1 MIEEEIRIAIKNAAA
16 EADLPVGSNDIKL
29 EHPALAAHGDFSTNL
44 ALTLAKKLRRP
55 PMEIA
60 RAVAKNI
67 SSPLI
72 ARAESAAPGFVNLW
86 LSDEYLKSEVARI
99 IKEGSDY
106 GAPPKKNQ
114 RVLVEHTQINP
125 NKEPHIGHLRNAC
138 IGDSL
143 MKLYHFAHYDAKALY
158 YHNDVGQQI
167 ASILLAEKKAFIK
180 PIDFSTTIAWA
191 SAAYIDIEKR
201 TEEDESLKNEKEKIQ
216 LKIAAQ
222 DTPEA
227 KRAEELTLA
236 ILRETLGVLAE
247 LNISYDLI
255 VRESDILRGK
265 LWEKTFDLL
274 KTKPAF
280 YRATEGEKKDCWL
293 IKMPNAEDKIIV
305 RSNGVPTYAGNDIAN
320 HLWKFGILEDFHYEK
335 IGWKTQTE
343 PLYMTV
349 SKGGETRRDFTNADA
364 IVNVIDQT
372 QTYPQESVM
381 ESLRVLGF
389 TKEAAHYHH
398 VNYGFV
404 YLSRATAEK
413 LGMPIEEDAAQ
424 VKISGRKGTTIS
436 IQTFLEK
443 MKGVLRQKYGDYESI
458 QAVRN
463 GAIKFELLKY
473 DTYQDIVFDLDA
485 ALDIH
490 GMSGPYVQYA
500 ATRAKSILAKAGDAD
515 VRRPTSEKNR
525 TSDVGALPENEK
537 MLLRMLSRFP
547 EVTARAL
554 QDFAPHYL
562 CLYLFELSQAWNSF
576 YNENHIIGSK
586 REAERLLITKSIAQV
601 LENGLGLLG
610 ISSPEK
616 M

>member
-1 MIEEEIRIAIKNAAA
+1 MIEDEIRAAVKNAAA
-16 EADLPVGSNDIKL
+16 EDDIAISDHDIKL
-29 EHPALAAHGDFSTNL
+29 EHPALAEHGDFATNL
-44 ALTLAKKLRRP
+44 AFLLAKKLRRQ
-55 PMEIA
+55 PMAIA
-60 RAVAKNI
+60 RSIAHGI

-72 ARAESAAPGFVNLW
+72 AKTEVAAPGFINLW
-86 LSDEYLKSEVARI
+86 LSDDFLK
-99 IKEGSDY
+99 KETADIVTAGSRY
-106 GAPPKKNQ
+106 GAPQKKNQ

-143 MKLYHFAHYDAKALY
+143 MKLYHFAAYDAKALY

-167 ASILLAEKKAFIK
+167 ASILLAEQKAFIK
-180 PIDFSTTIAWA
+180 PDGFPTTIAWA
-191 SAAYIDIEKR
+191 SAAYADIEKR
-201 TEEDESLKNEKEKIQ
+201 MEENESLKKEKEKIQ
-216 LKIAAQ
+216 IAIAAQ
-222 DTPEA
+222 DTKEA
-227 KRAEELTLA
+227 ARAEELTLE
-236 ILRETLGVLAE
+236 ILHETLDVLAK

-255 VRESDILRGK
+255 VRESDILKGK
-265 LWEKTFDLL
+265 LWEQTFELL
-274 KTKPAF
+274 KTKSAF
-280 YRATEGEKKDCWL
+280 YQATDGEKKDCWL

-320 HLWKFGILEDFHYEK
+320 HLWKFGILPDFRYEK
-335 IGWKTQTE
+335 LDWETQPE

-349 SKGGETRRDFTNADA
+349 SAGGETRHDFSHADA
-364 IVNVIDQT
+364 IVNIIDQT

-389 TKEAAHYHH
+389 TKEADHYHH

-404 YLSRATAEK
+404 YLSRKTAEQ
-413 LGMPIEEDAAQ
+413 LGMPVEDGATQ

-443 MKGVLRQKYGDYESI
+443 MKDTLREKYGEFSSLT
-458 QAVRN
+458 AVTS

-473 DTYQDIVFDLDA
+473 NTYQDVVFDLDA

-500 ATRAKSILAKAGDAD
+500 ATRAKSILAKA
-515 VRRPTSEKNR
+515 PEKYR
-525 TSDVGALPENEK
+525 SQKTTGTLMPGTDALPESEK
-537 MLLRMLSRFP
+537 TIIRALYRFP
-547 EVTARAL
+547 EIVAASL
-554 QDFAPHYL
+554 NDFAPHYL

-576 YNENHIIGSK
+576 YNENRIIGSE
-586 REAERLLITKSIAQV
+586 REAERIMLTRSIVQV

-610 ISSPEK
+610 IEAPEK

>member
-1 MIEEEIRIAIKNAAA
+1 MPMIEEIMRTAVKNAAA
-16 EADLPVGSNDIKL
+16 EADLPVSNSDIKL
-29 EHPALAAHGDFSTNL
+29 EHPALAEHGDFSTNL

-60 RAVAKNI
+60 KEVARHI

-72 ARAESAAPGFVNLW
+72 AKAEAAAPGFVNLW
-86 LSDEYLKSEVARI
+86 LSDEFLKGECSRI
-99 IKEGSDY
+99 ITEGSRY

-114 RVLVEHTQINP
+114 RVLVEHTQVNP

-143 MKLYHFAHYDAKALY
+143 MRMYHFAKYDAKALY

-167 ASILLAEKKAFIK
+167 ASLLLAEQKAFVTPK
-180 PIDFSTTIAWA
+180 GFSTTIAWA
-191 SAAYIDIEKR
+191 SAAYADIER
-201 TEEDESLKNEKEKIQ
+201 RMEENESLKNDKEKIQ
-216 LKIAAQ
+216 LRIAAQ
-222 DTPEA
+222 NTPEA
-227 KRAEELTLA
+227 TRAEELTLA
-236 ILRETLGVLAE
+236 ILRETLGVLSA
-247 LNISYDLI
+247 LGVSYDLI

-265 LWEKTFDLL
+265 LWEKTFELL

-293 IKMPNAEDKIIV
+293 VKMPNAEDKIIV

-320 HLWKFGILEDFHYEK
+320 HLWKFGVLDDFRYEK
-335 IGWKTQTE
+335 VDWKTQSE

-349 SKGGETRRDFTNADA
+349 SAGGEARRDFTNADA

-372 QTYPQESVM
+372 QTYPQESVV

-404 YLSRATAEK
+404 YLSRGTAEK
-413 LGMPIEEDAAQ
+413 LGMPVEEDATQ
-424 VKISGRKGTTIS
+424 IKISGRKGTTIS
-436 IQTFLEK
+436 ILTFLEK
-443 MKGVLRQKYGDYESI
+443 MESALREKYGDYESI
-458 QAVRN
+458 AAVRN

-473 DTYQDIVFDLDA
+473 NTYQDIVFDLDA

-500 ATRAKSILAKAGDAD
+500 ATRAKSIIAKAIPASASQKPAGG
-515 VRRPTSEKNR
+515 S
-525 TSDVGALPENEK
+525 LPENEK
-537 MLLRMLSRFP
+537 ILLRMLVRFP
-547 EVTARAL
+547 EVALRAL
-554 QDFAPHYL
+554 DDFAPHYL

-576 YNENHIIGSK
+576 YNENRIIGSE
-586 REAERLLITKSIAQV
+586 REAERLLLTKSVARV

-610 ISSPEK
+610 IASPEK

>member
-1 MIEEEIRIAIKNAAA
+1 MIEDELRAAIKNAAA
-16 EADLPVGSNDIKL
+16 QADIPAGTNDIKL
-29 EHPALAAHGDFSTNL
+29 EHPALAEHGDFATNL
-44 ALTLAKKLRRP
+44 AFTLAKKLGRK

-60 RAVAKNI
+60 REVAHGV

-72 ARAESAAPGFVNLW
+72 AKTEIAAPGFINFW
-86 LSDEYLKSEVARI
+86 LSDEFLLGEAEHIMSDGAR
-99 IKEGSDY
+99 Y
-106 GAPPKKNQ
+106 GAPRKKSQ

-138 IGDSL
+138 IGDAL
-143 MKLYHFAHYDAKALY
+143 MKLYRFAEYDAKALY

-167 ASILLAEKKAFIK
+167 ASILLAEKKGFVK
-180 PIDFSTTIAWA
+180 PDKFPTTIAWA
-191 SAAYIDIEKR
+191 SAAYADIER
-201 TEEDESLKNEKEKIQ
+201 RMEENESLKNDKEKIQ
-216 LKIAAQ
+216 IKIAAQ

-227 KRAEELTLA
+227 KRAEELTLE
-236 ILRETLGVLAE
+236 ILHETLVILAK

-265 LWEKTFDLL
+265 LWEQTFELL

-280 YRATEGEKKDCWL
+280 YRATEGEREGCWV

-305 RSNGVPTYAGNDIAN
+305 RSNGVPTYVGNDIAN
-320 HLWKFGILEDFHYEK
+320 HLWKFGILPDFRYEK
-335 IGWKTQTE
+335 LDWKTQTE
-343 PLYMTV
+343 PLYITT
-349 SKGGETRRDFTNADA
+349 STDGKKLDSFSGANA

-389 TKEAAHYHH
+389 TKEAEHYHH

-404 YLSRATAEK
+404 YLSRKTAEK
-413 LGMPIEEDAAQ
+413 LGMPIEADASQ

-443 MKGVLRQKYGDYESI
+443 MKGVLREQYGDYESLG
-458 QAVRN
+458 AVAQ

-473 DTYQDIVFDLDA
+473 DTYQDIVFDLDG

-500 ATRAKSILAKAGDAD
+500 ATRAKSVLAKA
-515 VRRPTSEKNR
+515 NR
-525 TSDVGALPENEK
+525 QMANGQIAGALPESERT
-537 MLLRMLSRFP
+537 MLRKLYRFP
-547 EVTARAL
+547 EIVASSL
-554 QDFAPHYL
+554 HDFAPHYL
-562 CLYLFELSQAWNSF
+562 CLYLFELSQLWNAF
-576 YNENHIIGSK
+576 YNENRIVGSE
-586 REAERLLITKSIAQV
+586 REPERIFLTKAVAQV

-610 ISSPEK
+610 IEAPEK

>member
-1 MIEEEIRIAIKNAAA
+1 MIEDEIRAAVKNAAA
-16 EADLPVGSNDIKL
+16 EDDIAISDHDIKL
-29 EHPALAAHGDFSTNL
+29 EHPALAEHGDFATNL
-44 ALTLAKKLRRP
+44 AFLLAKKLRRQ

-60 RAVAKNI
+60 RSIAHGI

-72 ARAESAAPGFVNLW
+72 AKTEVAAPGFINLW
-86 LSDEYLKSEVARI
+86 LSDDFLK
-99 IKEGSDY
+99 KETADIVTAGSRY
-106 GAPPKKNQ
+106 GAPQKKNQ

-143 MKLYHFAHYDAKALY
+143 MKLYHFAAYDAKALY

-167 ASILLAEKKAFIK
+167 ASILLAEQKAFIK
-180 PIDFSTTIAWA
+180 PDGFPTTIAWA
-191 SAAYIDIEKR
+191 SAAYADIEKR
-201 TEEDESLKNEKEKIQ
+201 MEEEDESLKKEKEKIQ
-216 LKIAAQ
+216 IAIAAQ
-222 DTPEA
+222 DTKEA
-227 KRAEELTLA
+227 ARAEELTLE
-236 ILRETLGVLAE
+236 ILHETLDVLAK

-255 VRESDILRGK
+255 VRESDILKGK
-265 LWEKTFDLL
+265 LWEQTFELL
-274 KTKPAF
+274 KTKSAF
-280 YRATEGEKKDCWL
+280 YQATDGEKKDCWL

-320 HLWKFGILEDFHYEK
+320 HLWKFGILPDFRYEK
-335 IGWKTQTE
+335 LDWKTQPE

-349 SKGGETRRDFTNADA
+349 SAGGEARHDFSHADT

-389 TKEAAHYHH
+389 VKEADHYHH

-404 YLSRATAEK
+404 YLSRKTAEQ
-413 LGMPIEEDAAQ
+413 LGMPVEDGATQ

-443 MKGVLRQKYGDYESI
+443 MKDTLREKYGEFSSLT
-458 QAVRN
+458 AVTS

-473 DTYQDIVFDLDA
+473 NTYQDVVFDLDA
-485 ALDIH
+485 AQDIH

-500 ATRAKSILAKAGDAD
+500 ATRAKSILAKA
-515 VRRPTSEKNR
+515 PEKYR
-525 TSDVGALPENEK
+525 SQKTTGTLMPGTDALPESEK
-537 MLLRMLSRFP
+537 TIIRALYRFP
-547 EVTARAL
+547 EIVAASL
-554 QDFAPHYL
+554 NDFAPHYL

-576 YNENHIIGSK
+576 YNENRIIGSE
-586 REAERLLITKSIAQV
+586 REAERIMLTRSIVQV

-610 ISSPEK
+610 IEAPEK